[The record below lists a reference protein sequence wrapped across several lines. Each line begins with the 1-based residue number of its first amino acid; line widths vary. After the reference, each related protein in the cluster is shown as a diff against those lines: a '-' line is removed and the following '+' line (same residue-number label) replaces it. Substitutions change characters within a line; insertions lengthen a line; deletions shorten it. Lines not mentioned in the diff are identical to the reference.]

1 MRIGPLTPQPLI
13 LGHIQPRPATFELAG
28 SVHPARR
35 RNVLGQAALTGPAL
49 DPSPTLSP
57 FARGPRDRSHVS
69 SGVNGGRFSR
79 AL

>member
-28 SVHPARR
+28 TVHPARR
-35 RNVLGQAALTGPAL
+35 NALGQAALTGPAL

-57 FARGPRDRSHVS
+57 FARGPRDRYHVS
-69 SGVNGGRFSR
+69 SGAKGGRFSR